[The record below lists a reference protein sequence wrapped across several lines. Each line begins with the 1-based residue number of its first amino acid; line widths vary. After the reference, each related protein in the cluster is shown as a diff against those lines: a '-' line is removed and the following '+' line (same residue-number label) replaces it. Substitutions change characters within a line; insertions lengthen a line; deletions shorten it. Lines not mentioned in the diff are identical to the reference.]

1 MLNKCDLIPTWATA
15 RWVKV
20 LSKDFPTLAFH
31 ASITNPFGKGALIQ
45 LLRQFAKLHSDKK
58 QISVGFIG
66 YPNVGKSSVINTLRS
81 KKVCNV
87 APIPG
92 ETKVWQYITLF
103 KRIFLIDCPG
113 VVYPSGDNESDIVLK
128 GVVRIENLTHPEDFI
143 DPVLERVKKEY
154 VSSTYGIDSWT
165 DVTDFLNQYAK
176 KSGKLLKGAEPDTAT
191 VAKMILNDWQRGK
204 IPYFCCPPFED
215 QEEPKKE
222 EETVDPLLRDIAQNF
237 KRISVVAKFT
247 NQDNAIPDALRGI
260 ELNQQKV
267 RNTTDWDEVLANV
280 EPDDNLDT
288 IDDIPGASKKVA
300 PNKKDEDP
308 EDSDAD
314 DIYDQMVTDK
324 MTVEEEQEDEEK
336 AEQPAP
342 VEEIDITKALN
353 EEFASDSDEDDG
365 PTGQKEKFIV
375 LNPKRTFLL
384 FKTFLYLF

>member
-375 LNPKRTFLL
+375 LNPKRNFLL
-384 FKTFLYLF
+384 FKTFLY